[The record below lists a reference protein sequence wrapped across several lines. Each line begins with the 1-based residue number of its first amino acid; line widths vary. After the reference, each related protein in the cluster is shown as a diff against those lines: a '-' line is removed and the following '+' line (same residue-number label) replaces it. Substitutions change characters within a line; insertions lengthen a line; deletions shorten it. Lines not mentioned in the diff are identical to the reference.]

1 MSKPIEFSRDVLAAL
16 EGVDITQPSDF
27 RPGSDEKMLL
37 MHLRGLR
44 GMSLH
49 VKGDR
54 CDAQPR
60 DRGERRCRLVTDESC
75 VERIDSGPPESWG
88 EDL

>member
-1 MSKPIEFSRDVLAAL
+1 MTKPIEFSRVILAAL

-27 RPGSDEKMLL
+27 RPGSDEKQLL
-37 MHLRGLR
+37 MQLRGLR

-54 CDAQPR
+54 CDAQPPN
-60 DRGERRCRLVTDESC
+60 RGERHYRFVTEDSS

-88 EDL
+88 DDL